1 MNEIIPYSVFR
12 ETCASLLSK
21 EYRFAKTMPENPH
34 WYTLR
39 KSWGND
45 AEFDRVVAIMRQFGY
60 REKFGKTWYTMF
72 DVNGW
77 KYWTMG
83 APIRETILI
92 NRRTITLPSQYDAI
106 ADVYDSLFVLEDD
119 KAENM
124 AVMRRLGNLDG
135 RVLDIGCGSGLLL
148 DLDGLTPNRYTG
160 IDPSQKM
167 LDVLRLK
174 HPSFQDCLVH
184 STFESFYG
192 NGYDL
197 IVSLFGAS
205 SYVHP
210 ATLSRIPSL
219 LTPQGRFF
227 LMFYK
232 PDYRPVTYQKTGN
245 TFQHYVDGHTCFS
258 GDVTEFGNYYIVEG
272 GA

>member
-1 MNEIIPYSVFR
+1 MADTIPYSIFR
-12 ETCASLLSK
+12 DTCASLLSK
-21 EYRFAKTMPENPH
+21 EYRFAKTMPDNPH

-45 AEFDRVVAIMRQFGY
+45 AEFDRVVANVRQFGY
-60 REKFGKTWYTMF
+60 REKFRKTWYTMF
-72 DVNGW
+72 DVNGL

-92 NRRTITLPSQYDAI
+92 NRRPITLPSQYDAI
-106 ADVYDSLFVLEDD
+106 AGVYDSLFVSPKDE
-119 KAENM
+119 AENDE
-124 AVMRRLGNLDG
+124 AMRRLGSLGG
-135 RVLDIGCGSGLLL
+135 RVLDIGCGSGFLL
-148 DLDGLTPNRYTG
+148 DMDGLTPERYTG

-167 LDVLRLK
+167 LDVLRCK
-174 HPSFQDCLVH
+174 HPSFQGSLVH
-184 STFESFYG
+184 TAFESFYG

-197 IVSLFGAS
+197 IVAMFGSA

-210 ATLSRIPSL
+210 ATLSRIPLL

-232 PDYRPVTYQKTGN
+232 PDYHPVTYQKTGI
-245 TFQHYVDGHTCFS
+245 TFQHYVDGHAWIS
-258 GDVTEFGNYYIVEG
+258 GTVTEFGNYYIVEG
-272 GA
+272 GV